1 MASDTFT
8 VQRTSKERNQCAYHM
23 EMLVV
28 NKYPCFQ
35 VIKCIRINVT
45 LACRIAYVFISNYV
59 A

>member
-8 VQRTSKERNQCAYHM
+8 VQRTSKERNQSAYDM

-28 NKYPCFQ
+28 NKCPCFQ
-35 VIKCIRINVT
+35 VITCIRINVT
-45 LACRIAYVFISNYV
+45 LFCRIAYVFISNYV